1 MPQHKNHAIHHKK
14 WVAENRSKYNE
25 YMKLK
30 QREVYAWIKISRIF
44 LKILL

>member
-30 QREVYAWIKISRIF
+30 QRQVYDWIKISRIF
-44 LKILL
+44 LNILL